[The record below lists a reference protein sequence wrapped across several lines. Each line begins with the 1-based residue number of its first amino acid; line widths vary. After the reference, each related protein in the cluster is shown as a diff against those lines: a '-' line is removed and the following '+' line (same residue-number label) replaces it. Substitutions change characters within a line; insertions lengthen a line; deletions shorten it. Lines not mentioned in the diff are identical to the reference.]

1 MEQNSKIYVK
11 AKLYRTKYKYVQ
23 PIGAADG
30 IILVKEGNKLD
41 KIWDF
46 NGSGVKDGNY
56 RVLTTSGNTIAVI
69 K

>member
-11 AKLYRTKYKYVQ
+11 VKLYRTKYKYVQ

-30 IILVKEGNKLD
+30 IILVKEGNK
-41 KIWDF
+41 
-46 NGSGVKDGNY
+46 KDQFWNIKGGNY
-56 RVLTTSGNTIAVI
+56 RVLTTSGKTIAVI